1 MDMTDNELVEKLF
14 KDIRQMEMPDDGFTE
29 RVMRQIPDVK
39 AQTLSRLWTTCCIV
53 IGVVLFVLVRGWE
66 PVCYRLVML
75 VNNMSLLQSHLL
87 LIMAAT
93 MVVGLITISDVFR
106 RERYSVI

>member
-14 KDIRQMEMPDDGFTE
+14 KDIRQMEIPDDGFTE

-39 AQTLSRLWTTCCIV
+39 TQALSRLWTMCCIA